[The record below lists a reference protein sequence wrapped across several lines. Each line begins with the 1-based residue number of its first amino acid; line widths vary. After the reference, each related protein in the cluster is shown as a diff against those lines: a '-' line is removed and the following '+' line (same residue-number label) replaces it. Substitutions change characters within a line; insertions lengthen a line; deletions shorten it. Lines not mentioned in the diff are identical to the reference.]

1 MQLFVRECAVPR
13 AAALLVPVILS
24 LALTGYRTSR
34 QDQPQTPRSNSAR
47 PNIVLA
53 IADDWSFPHA
63 SAYGDRTVRTPN
75 FDRVARE
82 GARFTHAIAAAPSC

>member
-1 MQLFVRECAVPR
+1 MPR
-13 AAALLVPVILS
+13 AAALLVPLILS
-24 LALTGYRTSR
+24 LALTGYRTSL
-34 QDQPQTPRSNSAR
+34 QDQPQTPRANSAR

-63 SAYGDRTVRTPN
+63 SAYGDRAVRTPN

-82 GARFTHAIAAAPSC
+82 GVRFTHARAYPVVSACHYL